1 MEYLSRGF
9 KSVLGNQQ
17 AGSQPSAHETVR
29 IHVFVR
35 YLYRV
40 TLSDIDSCRA
50 YSFRLRDCVTV
61 LLPQHFWKTEEM
73 LSGLSSL
80 FQRLVYYRSLVFL
93 SNCFDRMFYR
103 LYMVAEYKQSKVQFS
118 NVTVH

>member
-35 YLYRV
+35 DLCRMI
-40 TLSDIDSCRA
+40 LSNVDSYRA
-50 YSFRLRDCVTV
+50 YSLRLRDCVTV
-61 LLPQHFWKTEEM
+61 LLPQHFLKTEEM
-73 LSGLSSL
+73 LSGPSSL
-80 FQRLVYYRSLVFL
+80 FQRLVYCLSLVFDPKVL
-93 SNCFDRMFYR
+93 SSSFVDCR
-103 LYMVAEYKQSKVQFS
+103 LSANNKVKS
-118 NVTVH
+118 I